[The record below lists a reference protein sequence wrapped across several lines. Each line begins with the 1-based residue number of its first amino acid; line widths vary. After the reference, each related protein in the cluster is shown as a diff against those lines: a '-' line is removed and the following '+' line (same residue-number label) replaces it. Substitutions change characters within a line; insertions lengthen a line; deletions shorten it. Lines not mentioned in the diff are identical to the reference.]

1 MPLKTKLEVLS
12 QEDIARTH
20 DASLKILKESGVV
33 FKCREALDIFK
44 QHGVKVDG
52 ETVYFSGKMVESAL
66 EKCPATFRWQARND
80 ARSITIGEGFAVQP
94 NGGPVDIQDWTRVA
108 GRPCWRILPISRS
121 SARPATWSTL

>member
-33 FKCREALDIFK
+33 FKSQEALDIFK

-66 EKCPATFRWQARND
+66 ENARL
-80 ARSITIGEGFAVQP
+80 RSDGRRGMMP
-94 NGGPVDIQDWTRVA
+94 GP
-108 GRPCWRILPISRS
+108 
-121 SARPATWSTL
+121 